1 MFAKMITGLAAGFI
15 LCGAGGAAW
24 AEDYSAASAPE
35 LSAAAVAAVDAEDA
49 DGLLAIMQEMQ
60 SRSMYF
66 FEGNEALCRREPPKV
81 GLLAK
86 PGFNFGTARTA
97 YQTFNKVQRLEEQTC
112 TCPQAARSFEEF
124 SVEFLGVMP
133 EDISETEMAKL
144 REYNIANEYGV
155 SDAYR
160 SFRNK
165 TCRDAP

>member
-1 MFAKMITGLAAGFI
+1 MFAKMIKGLTAGFV
-15 LCGAGGAAW
+15 LCSAGGAAW

-35 LSAAAVAAVDAEDA
+35 LGAAAVSAVEAEDA
-49 DGLLAIMQEMQ
+49 QELLAIMQEMQ

-66 FEGNEALCRREPPKV
+66 FEGDEALCRREPPKV

-97 YQTFNKVQRLEEQTC
+97 YETFNKRQRLDEQTC

-133 EDISETEMAKL
+133 EDISETDMATL
-144 REYNIANEYGV
+144 REYNIENKNSV
-155 SDAYR
+155 SADYR
-160 SFRNK
+160 AFRNES
-165 TCRDAP
+165 CRDAP

>member
-1 MFAKMITGLAAGFI
+1 MFAKMITGLTAGFV
-15 LCGAGGAAW
+15 LAGVANVAC

-35 LSAAAVAAVDAEDA
+35 LSAAAIAAVEAEDG

-66 FEGNEALCRREPPKV
+66 FEGDEALCRREPPKV

-124 SVEFLGVMP
+124 SVAFLGVMP
-133 EDISETEMAKL
+133 GDISETEMTKL
-144 REYNIANEYGV
+144 REYNIANEYDV

-165 TCRDAP
+165 SCRDAP

>member
-1 MFAKMITGLAAGFI
+1 MFAKMITGLAAGFV
-15 LCGAGGAAW
+15 LASAGAAW

-35 LSAAAVAAVDAEDA
+35 LSAAAVAAVEAEDG
-49 DGLLAIMQEMQ
+49 DELLAIMHEMQ

-66 FEGNEALCRREPPKV
+66 FEGDAALCRREPPKV

-133 EDISETEMAKL
+133 EDISETEMQKL
-144 REYNIANEYGV
+144 REYNIANENAV
-155 SDAYR
+155 YR
-160 SFRNK
+160 DYRTFRNES
-165 TCRDAP
+165 CRDAP

>member
-1 MFAKMITGLAAGFI
+1 MALAASVV
-15 LCGAGGAAW
+15 LGGAAW
-24 AEDYSAASAPE
+24 AEDYGTASAPE
-35 LSAAAVAAVDAEDA
+35 LSAAAIAAVEAEDA
-49 DGLLAIMQEMQ
+49 DELLAVMQEMQ

-66 FEGNEALCRREPPKV
+66 FEGDEALCRREPPKV

-97 YQTFNKVQRLEEQTC
+97 YQTFNKAQRLEEQTC

-144 REYNIANEYGV
+144 REYNIANKNSVYAEYR
-155 SDAYR
+155 D
-160 SFRNK
+160 FRNES
-165 TCRDAP
+165 CRDAP

>member
-1 MFAKMITGLAAGFI
+1 MFAKMITGLTAG
-15 LCGAGGAAW
+15 LVLAGAGGAAW
-24 AEDYSAASAPE
+24 AVDYSAVSAPE

-49 DGLLAIMQEMQ
+49 DELLAIMQEMQ

-66 FEGNEALCRREPPKV
+66 FEGDDAFCRREPPKV

-133 EDISETEMAKL
+133 EDISETEMQKL
-144 REYNIANEYGV
+144 REYNIANEYDV

>member
-1 MFAKMITGLAAGFI
+1 MFAKMITGLAAGFA
-15 LCGAGGAAW
+15 LAGVASVAW

-49 DGLLAIMQEMQ
+49 DDLLAIMQEMQ

-66 FEGNEALCRREPPKV
+66 FEGDEALCRREPPKV

-124 SVEFLGVMP
+124 SVKFLGVMP
-133 EDISETEMAKL
+133 EDISETEMQKL
-144 REYNIANEYGV
+144 REYNIANKNAVYAEYR
-155 SDAYR
+155 D
-160 SFRNK
+160 FRNQ
-165 TCRDAP
+165 TCREAP

>member
-1 MFAKMITGLAAGFI
+1 MFAKMITGLTASLVLAS
-15 LCGAGGAAW
+15 AGGVAC

-35 LSAAAVAAVDAEDA
+35 LSAAAIAAVEAEDA

-66 FEGNEALCRREPPKV
+66 FEGDEVLCRREPPKV

-97 YQTFNKVQRLEEQTC
+97 YETFNKLQRLEEQTC

-133 EDISETEMAKL
+133 EDISETDMATL
-144 REYNIANEYGV
+144 REYNIENKNSV
-155 SDAYR
+155 SADYR
-160 SFRNK
+160 AFRNES
-165 TCRDAP
+165 CRDVP

>member
-1 MFAKMITGLAAGFI
+1 MFTRTIMALAASVV
-15 LCGAGGAAW
+15 LGGAAW
-24 AEDYSAASAPE
+24 AEGYGTASAPE
-35 LSAAAVAAVDAEDA
+35 LSAAAVAAVEAEDA
-49 DGLLAIMQEMQ
+49 DELLAIMQEMQ

-66 FEGNEALCRREPPKV
+66 FEGDKALCRREPPKV

-133 EDISETEMAKL
+133 EDITETEMAKL
-144 REYNIANEYGV
+144 REYNIANEYDV

-165 TCRDAP
+165 TCREVP